1 MVKEAYSIEL
11 KRIITAE
18 KARIMGRRGELKDY
32 RNFICADKSCQI
44 KLSAT
49 TWEND
54 NPKRIYFQIGKK
66 DHLHVAG
73 CKQSGRDE
81 ENQRT
86 ILEKKAAKDTV
97 EKNGLV
103 ILRKIST
110 QTKTSQDPDY
120 NKENNNLVGYQSKS
134 LSSSITNNKLIEG
147 SYLTSI
153 LSAIELFKDPL
164 FDNDKKILKVD
175 SNETLSLNQ
184 FFRDV
189 GNNKNIPINR
199 LGIYYG
205 KVKVETFGDGNTGL
219 KVIFCESKSIPKL
232 YTNKKLM
239 LEKFYGK
246 HAKTHI

>member
-1 MVKEAYSIEL
+1 
-11 KRIITAE
+11 
-18 KARIMGRRGELKDY
+18 
-32 RNFICADKSCQI
+32 
-44 KLSAT
+44 
-49 TWEND
+49 
-54 NPKRIYFQIGKK
+54 
-66 DHLHVAG
+66 
-73 CKQSGRDE
+73 
-81 ENQRT
+81 
-86 ILEKKAAKDTV
+86 
-97 EKNGLV
+97 
-103 ILRKIST
+103 
-110 QTKTSQDPDY
+110 
-120 NKENNNLVGYQSKS
+120 
-134 LSSSITNNKLIEG
+134 
-147 SYLTSI
+147 
-153 LSAIELFKDPL
+153 

-246 HAKTHI
+246 HAKTHINTDKELFVFFRGFLNEENKWQAYNDDFYKDLYFSLTGL